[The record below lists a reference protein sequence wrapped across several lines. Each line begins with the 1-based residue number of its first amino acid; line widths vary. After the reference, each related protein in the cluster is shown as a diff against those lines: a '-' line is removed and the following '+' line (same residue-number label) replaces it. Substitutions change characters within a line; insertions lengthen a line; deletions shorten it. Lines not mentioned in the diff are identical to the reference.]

1 MTSNIK
7 NEFMSTRR
15 QFLQSLSLLTAGL
28 AIPSVSEKAFAA
40 SLNFK
45 KEVGIQLWTL
55 KDLIKNDLNTT
66 LEALSKMGYASI
78 ETYGFDGNFFEI
90 PPAEFHSF
98 CSGLGL
104 EVHSTHTNITDKNAA
119 FLAEKAAAAGLE
131 YLIMPS
137 MMGRPENSIDDF
149 KRTAEEM
156 NRMGE
161 TCRQFNLRFGYHNHE
176 FEFRKMEGQLPYDI
190 LLAETEPSLVDFQL
204 DIYWIVKAG
213 CDPVLYFQNHPKR
226 FSTWHVKDLG
236 NDGESC
242 IVGNGIID
250 FKALMQEVENAGL
263 HRIFVEQESFSEGS
277 PLYCV
282 EQSLHY
288 IQSNLL

>member
-1 MTSNIK
+1 
-7 NEFMSTRR
+7 MSTRR
-15 QFLQSLSLLTAGL
+15 QFLQSLSLFAAGM
-28 AIPSVSEKAFAA
+28 AIPSVSGKSMIE
-40 SLNFK
+40 NMGNK
-45 KEVGIQLWTL
+45 KKVGIQLWTL
-55 KDLIKNDLNTT
+55 KDLINNDLNTT
-66 LEALSKMGYASI
+66 LEALGQMGYTSI
-78 ETYGFDGNFFEI
+78 ESYGFDGNFFGI
-90 PPAEFHSF
+90 TPKEFQRL
-98 CSGLGL
+98 CSGFGL
-104 EVHSTHTNITDKNAA
+104 EVHSTHTNITDNNAA

-137 MMGRPENSIDDF
+137 MMGRPEASIDDF

-161 TCRQFNLRFGYHNHE
+161 TCQEFNIRFGYHNHD
-176 FEFRKMEGQLPYDI
+176 FEFRKIDGQLPYDI
-190 LLAETEPSLVDFQL
+190 LLTETEPSLVDFQL
-204 DIYWIVKAG
+204 DIYWIKKAG
-213 CDPVLYFQNHPKR
+213 YDPVLYFQNHPKR

-250 FKALMQEVENAGL
+250 YKTLMQEVENAGL

>member
-1 MTSNIK
+1 
-7 NEFMSTRR
+7 MSTRR
-15 QFLQSLSLLTAGL
+15 QFLQSLSLVAAGL
-28 AIPSVSEKAFAA
+28 AIPAVSEKAFAA

-55 KDLIKNDLNTT
+55 KDLIKNDLNAT

-78 ETYGFDGNFFEI
+78 ETYGFDGNFFSI
-90 PPAEFHSF
+90 PPTEFHSL

-104 EVHSTHTNITDKNAA
+104 GVHSTHTNITDKNAA

-137 MMGRPENSIDDF
+137 MMGRPEKTIDDF
-149 KRTAEEM
+149 KRTAQEM